1 MDLRPLT
8 PDRYGDLA
16 ALFGTTAIT
25 NRCYCTWFLLLDPQR
40 RDVWEAG
47 ESRAVFERFADAQ
60 TTPIGVLAYDAVP
73 ATGAWSSG
81 RRGEPESEPTTPTT
95 GRGRGSRPIGWCAV
109 GPRAAYPRLAKSK
122 VWQDGDPDAWVVTCF
137 YTHRSARH
145 TGLTRT
151 LLEAAVALAAEHG
164 AAAVEAVPRSL
175 GTPTAPSDGYVGFE
189 QAFPD
194 CGFTVVTR
202 PNDKR
207 VLMRRVL

>member
-16 ALFGTTAIT
+16 ELFGSTAIT
-25 NRCYCTWFLLLDPQR
+25 NRCFCTWFLLLDPER
-40 RDVWEAG
+40 REVWEAG
-47 ESRAVFERFADAQ
+47 EARAVFEQFADEQ
-60 TTPIGVLAYDAVP
+60 ETPVGVLAYGDA
-73 ATGAWSSG
+73 GAV
-81 RRGEPESEPTTPTT
+81 
-95 GRGRGSRPIGWCAV
+95 GWCAV
-109 GPRAAYPRLAKSK
+109 GPRAAYPRLVKSK
-122 VWQDGDPDAWVVTCF
+122 VWQAGDPDAWVVTCF
-137 YTHRSARH
+137 YLHRSARH
-145 TGLTRT
+145 AGLTRI
-151 LLEAAVALAAEHG
+151 LLEGAAALAVEHG

-189 QAFPD
+189 QAFAD